1 MDSLKDKYM
10 DSLLTQIRDLEDA
23 LELANDNH
31 AEALIEVI
39 KKEGVIEYLQDLND
53 ALSEESWL

>member
-1 MDSLKDKYM
+1 MDSLEDKYM

-31 AEALIEVI
+31 ADALIEVI